1 MTCKPF
7 VLETLLGTGSVMR
20 IRCCHLDQEGYPLW
34 RNALQIILS
43 HNIYH
48 VGGVCIFILSQNLQC
63 SDSSEQTKA
72 REHVEKQDAQ
82 AEDVNFRRSLL
93 LSKDLRCY
101 IARRAT
107 LDFQFNFIAEPARH
121 A

>member
-1 MTCKPF
+1 MF
-7 VLETLLGTGSVMR
+7 
-20 IRCCHLDQEGYPLW
+20 
-34 RNALQIILS
+34 S
-43 HNIYH
+43 HHIYH
-48 VGGVCIFILSQNLQC
+48 VRGVCIFILSQNLQC
-63 SDSSEQTKA
+63 GDSSEQTKA

-82 AEDVNFRRSLL
+82 AEDIYFRRSLL

-107 LDFQFNFIAEPARH
+107 FDFQFNFIAEPARH